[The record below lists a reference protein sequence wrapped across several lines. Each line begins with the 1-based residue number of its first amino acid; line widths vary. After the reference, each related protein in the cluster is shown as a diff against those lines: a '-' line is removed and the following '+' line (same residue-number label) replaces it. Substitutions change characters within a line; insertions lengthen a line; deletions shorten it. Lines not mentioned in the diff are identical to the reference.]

1 MKQKFRDDSSIYH
14 SNNLEKIIEANTR
27 WEATIK
33 PIYGYD
39 GEGAKY
45 YIVGGI
51 KKRRSKLYSY
61 KHYLKAFKTYSKRKL
76 KTFRKKRNYKKTK
89 RRKH

>member
-51 KKRRSKLYSY
+51 KSVVSKLYSY